1 MLLIVGKAT
10 LTPSV
15 LYDLV
20 FFTGNKLWPLALIGV
35 LGGFLGLLTSIVV
48 LTRTHDD
55 KIAKRGA
62 LLCALAFLL
71 AVPLSLPVG

>member
-1 MLLIVGKAT
+1 
-10 LTPSV
+10 
-15 LYDLV
+15 
-20 FFTGNKLWPLALIGV
+20 LALIGV